1 MSVELSFAPNAEAGV
16 KERSEGEHAG
26 PSLNVLERETAKK
39 GCLPPGDLASLSQE
53 AQGERRWWVVTLPA
67 PCAFFVLLPGAP
79 AAQQELSVVSGTLP
93 ELQGAGQSGHRARA
107 VEEAPR
113 QVPSAQEVE

>member
-16 KERSEGEHAG
+16 KERSEGEHVREIDGQKGRLAPWRSRLPESG
-26 PSLNVLERETAKK
+26 GTGRETVV
-39 GCLPPGDLASLSQE
+39 GGDAPRSLRFFC
-53 AQGERRWWVVTLPA
+53 APA
-67 PCAFFVLLPGAP
+67 RGPP